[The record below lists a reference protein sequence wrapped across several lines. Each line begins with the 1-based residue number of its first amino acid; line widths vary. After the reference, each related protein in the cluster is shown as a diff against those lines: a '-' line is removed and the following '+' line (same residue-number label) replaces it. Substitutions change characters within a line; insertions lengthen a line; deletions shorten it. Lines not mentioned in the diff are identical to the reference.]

1 MVSFVLGGCVVST
14 RVVMDKDVEIK
25 QYGELYFIS
34 PENDPRNLVPR
45 VVEEFEQMG
54 FNIKV
59 IDPDEPMEGIQGSGF
74 IISQNGKIV
83 TCAHV
88 LGEDREATIW
98 LDGERYE
105 ADVIYIDEKADIAVL
120 EMKEKVQDLLPV
132 SFRSDNNFS
141 LGEDVFTIGYPMSSL
156 LGNSARLSKGL
167 VSSTKGYKDDP
178 NQIQISAEVQL
189 GNSGG
194 PLFDK
199 DGVVVGVIQETL
211 NPWKFV
217 AQTGGALPQNI
228 NFAIKSGV
236 VLDFI
241 KEHDS
246 ALYSDLSFGKKIEF
260 KNAESAIVKVKS
272 GIIPEELENKPKLV
286 VRLDYK
292 VFWDVWYRFQYFVLS
307 FYDFDSTDLLFRAG
321 QVGDNVISNEEVV
334 IKDTFAE
341 VRKVLKIEPKP
352 E

>member
-1 MVSFVLGGCVVST
+1 ME
-14 RVVMDKDVEIK
+14 DDVEIQ

-34 PENDPRNLVPR
+34 PEDDPRNLVPR
-45 VVEEFEQMG
+45 VVEEFKQMG
-54 FNIKV
+54 FNVKV
-59 IDPDEPMEGIQGSGF
+59 IDPEEPMEGTQGSGF
-74 IISQNGKIV
+74 IINQDGKVI

-88 LGEDREATIW
+88 LGEEREATIW
-98 LDGERYE
+98 SGGERYE
-105 ADVIYIDEKADIAVL
+105 ADVMYVDDKVDIAVL
-120 EMKEKVQDLLPV
+120 EMRKTVSDMSPI
-132 SFRSDNNFS
+132 SFRSINNFS
-141 LGEDVFTIGYPMSSL
+141 LGEDVFTIGYPMSDL

-167 VSSTKGYKDDP
+167 ISSTKGIKDDP
-178 NQIQISAEVQL
+178 NQIQISAEVQP

-199 DGVVVGVIQETL
+199 DGIVVGVVQQTL

-217 AQTGGALPQNI
+217 MQTGGALPQNV

-236 VLDFI
+236 VLEYI
-241 KEHDS
+241 KENDSDIYS
-246 ALYSDLSFGKKIEF
+246 ALAFDKKMEF
-260 KNAESAIVKVKS
+260 KDAETAVVKVKS

-292 VFWDVWYRFQYFVLS
+292 VFWDVWYRFHYFVLS

-321 QVGDNVISNEEVV
+321 QIGDNIISNEDVV
-334 IKDTFAE
+334 IKDTFTD

-352 E
+352 ED